1 VQDGHLA
8 KKGHFDYN
16 RLGNPPAQ
24 LQQQQQQQQQQQV
37 TGQSNHGQPPQR
49 RFDPTNCCLEVKKI
63 PRGLNNI
70 SVLNNHFSKFGKIVN
85 LQVSYNGDSEGA
97 LVTFSSHNEA
107 QAAYRSTEAVLNNRF
122 IKVFWHNKEVSS
134 PEMKG
139 KQENVPPSS
148 KVPIRERLG
157 GAHPQ
162 RVLAQSQAPAPIVDE
177 AALKEASEAKEKERE
192 KAVAAIKR
200 SQEILAAK
208 EALKKKQEEQK
219 RVC

>member
-1 VQDGHLA
+1 M
-8 KKGHFDYN
+8 
-16 RLGNPPAQ
+16 
-24 LQQQQQQQQQQQV
+24 
-37 TGQSNHGQPPQR
+37 
-49 RFDPTNCCLEVKKI
+49 KKI

-97 LVTFSSHNEA
+97 LVTFSSHAEA

-122 IKVFWHNKEVSS
+122 IKVFWHNKAESSS

-157 GAHPQ
+157 GSGHPQ
-162 RVLAQSQAPAPIVDE
+162 RVLTQSQAPPPIVDE

-219 RVC
+219 RVLIIELLLFFYFVK

>member
-1 VQDGHLA
+1 M
-8 KKGHFDYN
+8 
-16 RLGNPPAQ
+16 
-24 LQQQQQQQQQQQV
+24 
-37 TGQSNHGQPPQR
+37 
-49 RFDPTNCCLEVKKI
+49 
-63 PRGLNNI
+63 
-70 SVLNNHFSKFGKIVN
+70 
-85 LQVSYNGDSEGA
+85 QVSYNGDSEGA

-122 IKVFWHNKEVSS
+122 IKVFWHNKETSS

-162 RVLAQSQAPAPIVDE
+162 RVLAQSQVPAPIIDE

-219 RVC
+219 RVRVQSFVEICIVCLRRETLVFNFLKFL

>member
-1 VQDGHLA
+1 M
-8 KKGHFDYN
+8 
-16 RLGNPPAQ
+16 
-24 LQQQQQQQQQQQV
+24 
-37 TGQSNHGQPPQR
+37 
-49 RFDPTNCCLEVKKI
+49 
-63 PRGLNNI
+63 
-70 SVLNNHFSKFGKIVN
+70 
-85 LQVSYNGDSEGA
+85 QVSYNGDSEGA
-97 LVTFSSHNEA
+97 LVTFSSHAEA

-122 IKVFWHNKEVSS
+122 IKVFWHNKAESSS

-157 GAHPQ
+157 GSGGHPQ
-162 RVLAQSQAPAPIVDE
+162 RVLTQSQAPPPIVDE

-219 RVC
+219 RVLIIELLLFFYFVK